1 MRLFFLIEKER
12 ENLNDNDNTTTNNN
26 NNKNQFH
33 TYLIGKIE
41 KI

>member
-1 MRLFFLIEKER
+1 MRLYFLIEKER
-12 ENLNDNDNTTTNNN
+12 ENLNDNDNSTTNN

>member
-12 ENLNDNDNTTTNNN
+12 ENLNDNDNTTNNN

>member
-1 MRLFFLIEKER
+1 MRLYFLIEKER

-26 NNKNQFH
+26 NKNQFH

>member
-1 MRLFFLIEKER
+1 MRLYFLIEKER
-12 ENLNDNDNTTTNNN
+12 ENLNDNDNTTTTN

-33 TYLIGKIE
+33 TYLIGKIG